1 MQNIEFN
8 NGYKRYV
15 VNGECEILIHPT
27 DFGLPERIGEMVK
40 TLKDAETELKYRE
53 NPTNPETLVAL
64 DRIAR
69 EQVDAVF
76 GEGIAAKV
84 FGKANCA
91 SLVDGQPCFVGF
103 IEAMSGV
110 IKEEAEREAEMSKQK
125 IAKYTSQVNDA
136 K

>member
-8 NGYKRYV
+8 NGYKTYV
-15 VNGECEILIHPT
+15 VNGGCEIRIHPT
-27 DFGLPERIGEMVK
+27 DFGLPERVHQMI
-40 TLKDAETELKYRE
+40 TALKKAEDDLHYRD
-53 NPTNPETLVAL
+53 NPNDFEVVTAL

-69 EQVDAVF
+69 EQIDAVF
-76 GEGIAAKV
+76 GDGISDKV
-84 FGKANCA
+84 FGRANCA

-110 IKEEAEREAEMSKQK
+110 IKEATEREAEASKTK
-125 IAKYTSQVNDA
+125 ISKYTSQVVNA